1 MQTNLDVYS
10 ILYISVSSHVMGGA
24 TS

>member
-1 MQTNLDVYS
+1 MQANLDVYS
-10 ILYISVSSHVMGGA
+10 ILYISTSGHVLGGA

>member
-1 MQTNLDVYS
+1 MCIVFYS
-10 ILYISVSSHVMGGA
+10 ILYISLNSRVLGGA